1 MYLRAGLGL
10 LPPRP
15 PPEGLELDS
24 ERGLLTDSERGLLTD
39 AALLLIGLEELLP
52 LSAGRSPRLGRRLGA
67 SAKVSLELI
76 DLRPR

>member
-10 LPPRP
+10 LAPRP
-15 PPEGLELDS
+15 PDGLELDS
-24 ERGLLTDSERGLLTD
+24 ARGLLIE

-52 LSAGRSPRLGRRLGA
+52 LSAGRSERLGRRLGA

>member
-1 MYLRAGLGL
+1 MYLRPGFDL
-10 LPPRP
+10 LSPRP
-15 PPEGLELDS
+15 PLPDGLDVDS
-24 ERGLLTDSERGLLTD
+24 ARGLLTD

>member
-10 LPPRP
+10 LAPRP
-15 PPEGLELDS
+15 PDGLELDAAL
-24 ERGLLTDSERGLLTD
+24 GLFAE

-52 LSAGRSPRLGRRLGA
+52 LSAGRSERLGRRLGA